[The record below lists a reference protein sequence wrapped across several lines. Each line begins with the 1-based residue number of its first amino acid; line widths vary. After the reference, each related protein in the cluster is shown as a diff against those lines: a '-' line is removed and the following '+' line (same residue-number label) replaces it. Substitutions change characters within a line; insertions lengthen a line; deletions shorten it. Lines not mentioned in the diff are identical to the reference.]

1 MERSSH
7 LPRLQKVGQ
16 GSILLIIL
24 LTSLLACFGLQPVSI
39 PAKGSIYYPPASEVL
54 FADGFENGD
63 FSSWNGTYLS
73 TGNNASVSVA
83 HPYDGS
89 YSARLQTNPAA
100 SGLSYAYTYVQLS
113 ASVSE
118 VYARAYFYVVNGL
131 PLIDNEDRVGLIGF
145 EIGNQLQGTFS
156 ICRSGNID
164 RFNIIGVNGTS
175 EVSVSTDAVYPTE
188 GKWFCIEFYIR
199 VHESIG
205 EYRAWIDGVQQIA
218 IENVNT
224 ATCGVG
230 VSRVR
235 FGLTYNAN
243 IQQYVEL
250 LCDSVVVS
258 TTYIGQEYSFG
269 IIESPVGIP
278 AIRNFYWLLGNQSI
292 RYRVLMPSEVRS
304 SFDIELLD
312 GLIVWTR
319 QGGYNT
325 TAIKQ
330 FAQTKVVISDVID
343 FCDFLYPTLNSSHQ
357 IVTTRIVSYVEDW
370 GNFRAGDQVEMRNMT
385 GDVDR
390 LTTVLNS
397 GLAGLVDVTVIA
409 RYDVSQAALFH
420 AGSTQRGAGFYVM
433 DLDATTPT
441 TEWSG
446 IWHLFPAI
454 KTVRDFPTGRYAR
467 WFANGIDHW
476 TYEQIMARLS
486 QWVSNAPSGMN
497 ASLVRIG
504 RTVLGRDINATRFG
518 SGSRYI
524 IIDGAMHGN
533 EKNPPVALLRL
544 LEVIQQNFQSNGYW
558 KDRLSEVSLMI
569 IPILNPDGF
578 VANTR
583 QNANGVD
590 LDRQFPPQMST
601 EPEAWAVRWLWANY
615 STVTHI
621 TLHEGR
627 HWQPLDYFYA
637 TNYTTT
643 SVDVKDFS
651 RQNCYWTGDDFKALK
666 HWGFYDEKNW
676 STDPLPINQTRL
688 IAVHSGTAGQ
698 IDLGASYL
706 HNASAYLIEGFVWSS
721 SYEGINHKAR
731 QMLWAM
737 DYYITTVLGMISHL
751 DRLRNDDFLVVT
763 QGNIKSFVWNNNL
776 RLVIDTSELPN
787 VVNSTTKIDVGNRP
801 KPLSVS
807 IDGTVKTEGQGW
819 TYSSGVATITGAKNT
834 VEIGW

>member
-1 MERSSH
+1 MKSPFS
-7 LPRLQKVGQ
+7 QKQGQ
-16 GSILLIIL
+16 VTFLLLILIV
-24 LTSLLACFGLQPVSI
+24 SIVAVSFGLQSSTIVPST
-39 PAKGSIYYPPASEVL
+39 GSIYYQPEAKVL
-54 FADGFENGD
+54 FNDGFESGN
-63 FSSWNGTYLS
+63 FNTWNGTQTTS
-73 TGNNASVSVA
+73 GDQATVTSIS
-83 HPYDGS
+83 PYDGT
-89 YSARLQTNPAA
+89 YHARFQTNAIA
-100 SGLSYAYTYVQLS
+100 SGTKYAYSYVTLTPEI
-113 ASVSE
+113 SE
-118 VYARAYFYVVNGL
+118 VYARAYIYIADGL
-131 PLIDNEDRVGLIGF
+131 PLDDNDDRFGLIAF
-145 EIGNQLQGTFS
+145 EVNGQLQSTFRVY
-156 ICRSGNID
+156 RSGSID
-164 RFNIIGVNGTS
+164 RFNIIGLNGTS
-175 EVSVSTDAVYPTE
+175 TVQKSMDDVYPTE
-188 GKWFCIEFYIR
+188 GQWYCIEFYIK
-199 VHESIG
+199 VHSTKG
-205 EYRAWIDGVQQIA
+205 EYRAWINGVEQIT
-218 IENVNT
+218 ITNLDTTRYGTSVT
-224 ATCGVG
+224 
-230 VSRVR
+230 SIRI
-235 FGLTYNAN
+235 GLTSTINVQHSVIIY
-243 IQQYVEL
+243 
-250 LCDSVVVS
+250 CDSVVMS
-258 TTYIGQEYSFG
+258 TRYIGQFYTFAVIGSTTEN
-269 IIESPVGIP
+269 P
-278 AIRNFYWLLGNQSI
+278 AITNFYWLFGNQSI
-292 RYRVLMPSEVRS
+292 AYRALSPSQVT
-304 SFDIELLD
+304 SFADIALFD
-312 GLIVWTR
+312 GLVVWTK
-319 QGGYNT
+319 QDYGYNA
-325 TAIKQ
+325 TAIRQ
-330 FAQTKVVISDVID
+330 FAQTHIVIMHVWD
-343 FCDFLYPTLNSSHQ
+343 FCNLLYPSLSNSTQ
-357 IVTTRIVSYVEDW
+357 MGNTGIVTYTTDW
-370 GNFRAGDQVEMRNMT
+370 GNFRSGDLVEMRNET
-385 GDVDR
+385 GDTNQ
-390 LTTVLNS
+390 LTTVLSSALTSLSN
-397 GLAGLVDVTVIA
+397 VRTIA
-409 RYDVSQAALFH
+409 RYDASRTAFFH
-420 AGSTQRGAGFYVM
+420 MNGTRPNSGFYVI
-433 DLDATTPT
+433 DLDVTAPT
-441 TEWSG
+441 TEWAG

-454 KTVRDFPTGRYAR
+454 KMVKDFPTGRYAR

-544 LEVIQQNFQSNGYW
+544 LEVIQENFQSNGYW

-590 LDRQFPPQMST
+590 LDRQFPPQMTT

-721 SYEGINHKAR
+721 SYESINHKAR